1 MPGSQGEIVEFCI
14 IADASPLIYF
24 AKMDQLGFLHQVLG
38 PVGISPAVF
47 RETVVAG
54 QELGLKDAERIA
66 AAIKAGS
73 IVRISL
79 GEDEARLAQSLQ
91 QSDPRLGPGECE
103 TIACAIHR
111 RLKAILHDKK
121 ARRVAANYKVR
132 TMQGMDIL
140 FLALLRG
147 YVSLAGFKSLL
158 RELATLT
165 GMDPATLF
173 EREALAEEIAA
184 HLELPPADTEE
195 GNEDNGSNSPT

>member
-1 MPGSQGEIVEFCI
+1 MEFSVV
-14 IADASPLIYF
+14 ADASPLIYF
-24 AKMDQLGFLHQVLG
+24 AKMEQLGFLHRVLG

-54 QELGLKDAERIA
+54 RELGLKDAERIA
-66 AAIKAGS
+66 AAIEAGS
-73 IVRISL
+73 IVHISL
-79 GEDEARLAQSLQ
+79 SEDEVRLARSLQ

-111 RLKAILHDKK
+111 GLKAILHDKK
-121 ARRVAANYKVR
+121 ARRGAASHRAR

-158 RELATLT
+158 RELAIFT
-165 GMDPATLF
+165 GMAPATLF

-184 HLELPPADTEE
+184 RLELPPADTGE
-195 GNEDNGSNSPT
+195 GDEDNGSDSPT

>member
-1 MPGSQGEIVEFCI
+1 MEFSVV
-14 IADASPLIYF
+14 ADASPLIYF
-24 AKMDQLGFLHQVLG
+24 AKMEQLGFLHRVLG

-54 QELGLKDAERIA
+54 RELGLKDAERIA
-66 AAIKAGS
+66 AAIEAGS
-73 IVRISL
+73 IVHISL
-79 GEDEARLAQSLQ
+79 SEDEVRLARSLQ

-111 RLKAILHDKK
+111 GLKAILHDKK
-121 ARRVAANYKVR
+121 ARRVAANHRAR

-158 RELATLT
+158 RELAIFT
-165 GMDPATLF
+165 GMAPATLF

-184 HLELPPADTEE
+184 RLELPPADTGE
-195 GNEDNGSNSPT
+195 GDEDNGSDSPT

>member
-1 MPGSQGEIVEFCI
+1 VEFSVV
-14 IADASPLIYF
+14 ADASPLIYF
-24 AKMDQLGFLHQVLG
+24 AKIDQLGFLHQVLG

-66 AAIKAGS
+66 AAIEAGS
-73 IVRISL
+73 IVCISL
-79 GEDEARLAQSLQ
+79 SEDEDRLTQSLQ

-103 TIACAIHR
+103 TIACAVHR
-111 RLKAILHDKK
+111 GLKAILHDKK
-121 ARRVAANYKVR
+121 ARRVAANQKVR
-132 TMQGMDIL
+132 TMQGVDIL

-147 YVSLAGFKSLL
+147 HVSLASFKSLL

-184 HLELPPADTEE
+184 RLELPRDATGE
-195 GNEDNGSNSPT
+195 GDRNNGSDSPT

>member
-1 MPGSQGEIVEFCI
+1 
-14 IADASPLIYF
+14 
-24 AKMDQLGFLHQVLG
+24 
-38 PVGISPAVF
+38 
-47 RETVVAG
+47 
-54 QELGLKDAERIA
+54 
-66 AAIKAGS
+66 
-73 IVRISL
+73 
-79 GEDEARLAQSLQ
+79 
-91 QSDPRLGPGECE
+91 
-103 TIACAIHR
+103 
-111 RLKAILHDKK
+111 
-121 ARRVAANYKVR
+121 VAANYKVR

>member
-1 MPGSQGEIVEFCI
+1 MEFSVV
-14 IADASPLIYF
+14 ADASPLIYF
-24 AKMDQLGFLHQVLG
+24 AKMEQLGFLHRVLG

-54 QELGLKDAERIA
+54 RELGLKDAERIA
-66 AAIKAGS
+66 AAIEAGS
-73 IVRISL
+73 IVRMSL
-79 GEDEARLAQSLQ
+79 SEDEVKLARSLQ

-121 ARRVAANYKVR
+121 ARRVAANHRAR

-147 YVSLAGFKSLL
+147 YVSLTGFKSLL
-158 RELATLT
+158 RELAILT

-184 HLELPPADTEE
+184 RLELPRDATGE
-195 GNEDNGSNSPT
+195 GDRDNDSDSPT